1 MDSVAARHVPL
12 KGQPNFR
19 DLGGYATGDGRRL
32 KWGLIYRSGELSKLH
47 EEDVDRLVSLG
58 IRTVVDLRSR
68 LEVDVRGAGRLP
80 DDVRRIEFPIDSG
93 ELLSIILPGI
103 SSGDFSKI
111 PPDLLADVNRRLVV
125 ENRAEYAGLLRA
137 VADPANRPLVF
148 HCTHGKDRAGLGAAL
163 ILSVLGVAWETVL
176 DDYLLTNLC
185 RRAIDAKL
193 LQKMRGVAAERRGI
207 PPEQVDMTNA
217 EALLVVRASN
227 LYAAREEV
235 HRRYGSF
242 GNFFREGLGC
252 TTSELERFQ
261 EELLE

>member
-1 MDSVAARHVPL
+1 MNPLAERHVPL

-32 KWGLIYRSGELSKLH
+32 KWGLVYRSGELSKLH
-47 EEDVDRLVSLG
+47 EEDVERLEALG

-68 LEVDVRGAGRLP
+68 LEVDARGTGRLP
-80 DDVRRIEFPIDSG
+80 DGVRRIEFPIDSG
-93 ELLSIILPGI
+93 DLLPIILPGI

-111 PPDLLADVNRRLVV
+111 PPELLADINRRLVV
-125 ENRAEYAGLLRA
+125 ERQAEFLGLLRA

-176 DDYLLTNLC
+176 EDYLLTNRC
-185 RRAIDAKL
+185 RHAIDSKL
-193 LQKMRGVAAERRGI
+193 LQKMRMIAAERRGI

-217 EALLVVRASN
+217 EALLVVRKSN
-227 LYAAREEV
+227 LNAAREEV
-235 HRRYGSF
+235 QRRYGSF
-242 GNFFREGLGC
+242 GKYFREGLGW
-252 TTSELERFQ
+252 TTSEMEKLQ